1 MISII
6 IPLYNKAPY
15 IISTLQ
21 CVFQQTY
28 TQYEIVVVDD
38 GSTDDG
44 VDRVESVNDDRIRI
58 IRQKNGGVSAAR
70 NRGIA
75 EARGEYVAFLDADDE
90 WKPDYL
96 SSQMELVR
104 KYPQCSVFASN
115 YEFRNVEGKVRNT
128 IINKLPFA
136 GTDGELSNYFE
147 VACCSHPPLWT
158 SAVMVRKTAIQEIGG
173 FPVGIKSGEDL
184 LTWARLAVKYKI
196 AYSTKPLAVFVG
208 LPSTTDVSKPK
219 QRLSKED
226 KVLHGLQELYNDEQ
240 NELRKRQLKRYIF
253 RWYKIQC
260 VILLEVEMGWMCCKK
275 AWEALLHGAPFK
287 HFVPLIILGLLPQ
300 SIFIFLQKKRRR

>member
-1 MISII
+1 MVSII
-6 IPLYNKAPY
+6 IPLYNKEETVAQ
-15 IISTLQ
+15 TLT

-28 TQYEIVVVDD
+28 QDFEVVVVDD
-38 GSTDDG
+38 GSTDQSAAI
-44 VDRVESVNDDRIRI
+44 VDRFTDSRIRLI
-58 IRQKNGGVSAAR
+58 KQKNGGVSAAR

-158 SAVMVRKTAIQEIGG
+158 SAVIVRKTAIQEIGG

-184 LTWARLAVKYKI
+184 LTWAKLAVKYKI
-196 AYSTKPLAVFVG
+196 AYSTASLAVFVFDERAFNEDQRNRMPEQIDFVG
-208 LPSTTDVSKPK
+208 KELAKLQASYSNVRGIK
-219 QRLSKED
+219 QYVGMWHKMRAHIFLSKQYRW
-226 KVLHGLQELYNDEQ
+226 KALHECCRS
-240 NELRKRQLKRYIF
+240 LRYALTI
-253 RWYKIQC
+253 KII
-260 VILLEVEMGWMCCKK
+260 VFMLLTFMPHSLIDFV
-275 AWEALLHGAPFK
+275 FK
-287 HFVPLIILGLLPQ
+287 
-300 SIFIFLQKKRRR
+300 KKR